1 MHNQLTAI
9 VDLLDSATRR
19 LDALVD
25 AVPEERWHSRPEPGA
40 WSAAQCVVHLNMS
53 SEAYRAPL
61 AAGVEEARALGER
74 RRFDGRYRCDPL
86 GWLLASMV
94 GPTPRIAGKRR
105 GRVKAPPLFLPS
117 DDPPRGQVVAQFH
130 ELQRELVDLV
140 RSCDGLPIHKVKVA
154 SVFVPSVRFN
164 LYATLLILGRHQ
176 HRHLQQAEEAAGRN
190 E

>member
-1 MHNQLTAI
+1 MHGQLKAI

-25 AVPEERWHSRPEPGA
+25 AAPTERWHYPPEPGA
-40 WSAAQCVVHLNMS
+40 WSAAQCVAHLNMS

-61 AAGVEEARALGER
+61 AAAVAEARSRGEGR
-74 RRFDGRYRCDPL
+74 QFDGRYRCDPL

-105 GRVKAPPLFLPS
+105 GRVKAPPPFLPS
-117 DDPPRGQVVAQFH
+117 DDPPRDQVVAEFN
-130 ELQRELVDLV
+130 ELQRELSAVV
-140 RSCDGLPIHKVKVA
+140 RSCEGLPIHKVKVP

-176 HRHLQQAEEAAGRN
+176 HRHLQQAEEAAGWN